1 MVAPI
6 DTAEDS
12 DIGLPLEDSSKIKAE
27 TTKHALN
34 ELNNHL
40 DEASSADDDS
50 DRSMRR
56 LNFEPSPIPNITSP
70 SEDGN
75 TQSLEERVQE
85 LETKLA
91 TLSLLLHQQRR
102 LRSRSISP
110 NVTPYQSDDDD
121 NDDSSRNTTIPA
133 LDSPAPPQL
142 STRRK
147 RNLSFR
153 VLYQD
158 GDESPRDP
166 KDDDSNCIF
175 LPKSLGDNVDDE
187 KPKKSHD
194 SHPLKKL
201 STIASATSLEKA
213 TMNVSPDDYSTR
225 SDSASSIALA
235 EEKDEATKLKGKWFD
250 YLNSFQESNYDTDK
264 QMEEFVKVPSAV
276 EGLLNF
282 GFWICVDSFLYVLT
296 ILPIRFVWS
305 CVLLLR
311 YVLYRTWRSE
321 VPDGPF
327 RFHRRYVMPYHAMH
341 QVSENGPMSIGGSFS
356 HFVCIPSF
364 AGIPINF
371 SKSALFT
378 LYTHMRCYPLASES
392 FTIGFGDKRCSNC
405 MC

>member
-6 DTAEDS
+6 DTAEDL
-12 DIGLPLEDSSKIKAE
+12 DIGLPVEDSSKIKAE

-34 ELNNHL
+34 ELNHL
-40 DEASSADDDS
+40 DEPYSADDDN
-50 DRSMRR
+50 DRDLSVSMRR
-56 LNFEPSPIPNITSP
+56 LNFGQSSPIPHTSSP
-70 SEDGN
+70 SEDKN
-75 TQSLEERVQE
+75 TESLEERVQE

-91 TLSLLLHQQRR
+91 TLSLLLQQQR
-102 LRSRSISP
+102 LFRSRSISP

-121 NDDSSRNTTIPA
+121 NVNDDSNRTKTIPA

-142 STRRK
+142 SSRRK

-158 GDESPRDP
+158 GDSSPRDP
-166 KDDDSNCIF
+166 KDDDSSCIF
-175 LPKSLGDNVDDE
+175 LPKSLDDDVDDQ
-187 KPKKSHD
+187 KPKKSQD
-194 SHPLKKL
+194 SHLFTKL
-201 STIASATSLEKA
+201 STIASATSLDKA
-213 TMNVSPDDYSTR
+213 TLNVSPDDYSTR
-225 SDSASSIALA
+225 SECASSIALA

-327 RFHRRYVMPYHAMH
+327 RFHRR
-341 QVSENGPMSIGGSFS
+341 
-356 HFVCIPSF
+356 
-364 AGIPINF
+364 
-371 SKSALFT
+371 
-378 LYTHMRCYPLASES
+378 
-392 FTIGFGDKRCSNC
+392 
-405 MC
+405 